1 MPAAEIEAAVIDQM
15 RGLLRTPEVI
25 VGSWRAARDQGDGLA
40 EADVREALQNLD
52 PLWNELFPT
61 EQARVLQ
68 LLIERVEVHPDRI
81 NLRFRVDGL
90 QSLVAD
96 ITAGRRAA

>member
-1 MPAAEIEAAVIDQM
+1 M
-15 RGLLRTPEVI
+15 RGLLRAPEVI
-25 VGSWRAARDQGDGLA
+25 VGTCRAARDQGDGLI

-52 PLWNELFPT
+52 PLWDELFPT
-61 EQARVLQ
+61 EQVRVLQ
-68 LLIERVEVHPDRI
+68 LLIERVEVYPDRI
-81 NLRFRVDGL
+81 DLKFRVGGL